1 LNASVRMD
9 EPFLLA
15 QDEDEVEE
23 PSPSSDY
30 QTKKLEQFQG
40 KIDASFAAMQTSF
53 DYLMKTI
60 NKNPDRIIFDVENII
75 VLGNLATYTI
85 PLDAVLSKLKNPFA
99 GGSGLQAT
107 KTTRKGELKGRESS
121 VCIQPDYKNVADLP
135 GCDVLDSYFLMLLND
150 DKFIHQPAHGPLR
163 RAMLQLYG
171 LSVSPASA
179 VMKTWIESTTAAEF
193 KPEESAAEIKG
204 TDGWKW
210 RVSDSNPLVHGYS
223 IWFKKKN
230 QRKWTKVVDDSSLF
244 EYSYHYDDVLS
255 ILELLSDSP
264 RVLIHD
270 EPYASD
276 EYFMHEV
283 AKHHAPVALRIQNDQ
298 QERASS

>member
-1 LNASVRMD
+1 MSD
-9 EPFLLA
+9 EFLLA
-15 QDEDEVEE
+15 DEEEVEH
-23 PSPSSDY
+23 PSPSTEY
-30 QTKKLEQFQG
+30 QKKKLKQFQG
-40 KIDASFAAMQTSF
+40 RIDSGFTAMQTSL

-60 NKNPDRIIFDVENII
+60 EKNPERIIFDAENII
-75 VLGNLATYTI
+75 VLGNLATYSI
-85 PLDAVLSKLKNPFA
+85 PLDSVLSRLKNPFA

-107 KTTRKGELKGRESS
+107 KTTRKGELKGKEAT
-121 VCIQPDYKNVADLP
+121 VCIQPDYKNVSDLP

-150 DKFIHQPAHGPLR
+150 DKFILQPAHGPLR

-171 LSVSPASA
+171 LSTSPASSI
-179 VMKTWIESTTAAEF
+179 VKSWIESTTGAVM

-210 RVSDSNPLVHGYS
+210 RVSDANPLVSGFT

-230 QRKWTKVVDDSSLF
+230 QRKWTKVVDDSSDF
-244 EYSYHYDDVLS
+244 EYCYHYDDVLS
-255 ILELLSDSP
+255 VLELLSDSP

-276 EYFMHEV
+276 EYFMLQV
-283 AKHHAPVALRIQNDQ
+283 AKHHPPVAKRVERDRAQ
-298 QERASS
+298 QAAS

>member
-1 LNASVRMD
+1 MAD
-9 EPFLLA
+9 EFLLS
-15 QDEDEVEE
+15 DEEEVEE
-23 PSPSSDY
+23 PSPSAEY
-30 QTKKLEQFQG
+30 QTKKLEQFQRR
-40 KIDASFAAMQTSF
+40 IDAGFTSMQTSLE
-53 DYLMKTI
+53 YLMKTI
-60 NKNPDRIIFDVENII
+60 EKNPERIVFNAENII

-85 PLDAVLSKLKNPFA
+85 PLDSVLSKLKNPFA

-107 KTTRKGELKGRESS
+107 KTTRKGELKGKEAT
-121 VCIQPDYKNVADLP
+121 VCIQPDYKKVTDLP

-171 LSVSPASA
+171 LSISPASSA
-179 VMKTWIESTTAAEF
+179 MKTWIESSTGATM

-204 TDGWKW
+204 TGGWKW
-210 RVSDSNPLVHGYS
+210 RVSDANPLVDGYT

-244 EYSYHYDDVLS
+244 EYCYHYDDVMS

-276 EYFMHEV
+276 EYFMQQV
-283 AKHHAPVALRIQNDQ
+283 AKHHAPVAKRLEND
-298 QERASS
+298 RAKQAAS